1 MLMQNSPRTISQLIH
16 QLPISEGLEELV
28 AYIRIA
34 RAVKATELASV
45 EEVIIN
51 DHQGNM
57 LRASIPTML
66 LTPSLFPE
74 NIEDLS
80 L

>member
-1 MLMQNSPRTISQLIH
+1 MLMQNSPQTISQLIH

-45 EEVIIN
+45 EDVIIN
-51 DHQGNM
+51 DHQGNR

-66 LTPSLFPE
+66 LTASLFPE